1 MVESGAAI
9 VQSDKTVLIELSH
22 PGAEE
27 ARHDIAVFAELERA
41 PEHVHTYRITR
52 LALWNAEAAGHT
64 GPEIIDTLQRHSRF
78 PLPDVVVSD
87 ITDAMGR
94 CGKIVVGR
102 SEQGDLILGGDPA
115 VISEIRQAKKIAP
128 LIVGE
133 TSDGQLIIEPL
144 ARGRLK
150 QELLR
155 VGWPATDH
163 AGYTEGQPVDIDLE
177 TRSWRMRDYQQAAID
192 RFVGQ
197 GSGVVCLPCGAGK
210 TVVGAGVMAALDQA
224 TLILVTN
231 TLAARQWRQELLTRT
246 SLTPDD
252 IGEYSGS
259 TKEVKLVTI
268 ATYSIVTA
276 KRQGE
281 FRHIGL
287 LGAQSWGLV
296 IYDEV
301 HLLPAPVFQL
311 SAELQ
316 ATRRLGLTA
325 TLIREDGREGDV
337 FSLIGPKRYDAA
349 WKDLERQGYLAP
361 ARCVEVRMELPP
373 EVRVHYAT
381 LPDAERYRFASTHLD
396 KDEVVADLVQLHAGE
411 RILVMGI
418 YLDQLER
425 LAQRLSVPLVTGET
439 PLAEREQLIDGFRRG
454 NIETLVVSKVAN
466 FSLDLPEAS
475 VAIQVS
481 GTFGSRQ
488 EEAQRLGR
496 IVRPKSDQRS
506 AVFYSV
512 VTRDTLDQDYA
523 LNRQRFLT
531 EQGYAYDIVRP
542 SEITALQAT
551 SD

>member
-1 MVESGAAI
+1 VVDTGAAI
-9 VQSDKTVLIELSH
+9 VQSDKTVLIELQH
-22 PGAEE
+22 PGSED

-41 PEHVHTYRITR
+41 PEHVHTYRISR
-52 LALWNAEAAGHT
+52 LALWNAQAAGHSVD
-64 GPEIIDTLQRHSRF
+64 EILGTLTLHSRF
-78 PLPDVVVSD
+78 PVPDNVVAD
-87 ITDAMGR
+87 ITDAFAR
-94 CGKIVVGR
+94 CGRLEITK
-102 SEQGDLILGGDPA
+102 SDDQLILSGDEA
-115 VISEIRQAKKIAP
+115 IIDEVSRSKKMEALIAETLSPTSLLITP
-128 LIVGE
+128 L
-133 TSDGQLIIEPL
+133 S
-144 ARGRLK
+144 RGKVK
-150 QELLR
+150 QELLKL
-155 VGWPATDH
+155 GWPATDH
-163 AGYTEGQPVDIDLE
+163 AGYTEGEALQIDLS
-177 TRSWRMRDYQQAAID
+177 TDGFSLRDYQLRAVE
-192 RFVGQ
+192 RFVDQ

-210 TVVGAGVMAALDQA
+210 TLVGAGVMADIDQA

-231 TLAARQWRQELLTRT
+231 TLSAHQWKRELLERT
-246 SLTPDD
+246 SLTEDQ

-259 TKEVKLVTI
+259 VKQIKPVTI

-287 LGAQSWGLV
+287 LGDQRWGLV

-311 SAELQ
+311 TAELQ

-349 WKDLERQGYLAP
+349 WKDLERAGYLAP
-361 ARCVEVRMELPP
+361 AECVEVRLELPDAD
-373 EVRVHYAT
+373 RLHYAT
-381 LPDAERYRFASTHLD
+381 LPDNERYRFASSSAS
-396 KDEVVADLVQLHAGE
+396 KDSIVERIVASHPGE
-411 RILVMGI
+411 RILVMGM

-425 LAQRLSVPLVTGET
+425 IASHLDCPVITGDT
-439 PLAEREQLIDGFRRG
+439 PMAEREVLLQEFREGTRKL
-454 NIETLVVSKVAN
+454 LVVSKVAN
-466 FSLDLPEAS
+466 FSIDLPEAS
-475 VAIQVS
+475 IAIQIS

-496 IVRPKSDQRS
+496 IVRPKSDGRQ

-531 EQGYAYDIVRP
+531 EQGYGYRIVKAA
-542 SEITALQAT
+542 EL
-551 SD
+551 

>member
-9 VQSDKTVLIELSH
+9 VQSDKTVLIELQH
-22 PGAEE
+22 PGSED

-41 PEHVHTYRITR
+41 PEHVHTYRITQ

-64 GPEIIDTLQRHSRF
+64 VDEVLDTLQLHSRF
-78 PLPDVVVSD
+78 PVPDNVVAD
-87 ITDAMGR
+87 ITDAFAR
-94 CGKIVVGR
+94 CGKLDLIRDGD
-102 SEQGDLILGGDPA
+102 DLILTGEHHI
-115 VISEIRQAKKIAP
+115 VQEVSRSKKIAP
-128 LIVGE
+128 LISG
-133 TSDGQLIIEPL
+133 SRDDSSLIVEPL
-144 ARGRLK
+144 SRGKIK

-155 VGWPATDH
+155 LGWPATDH
-163 AGYTEGQPVDIDLE
+163 AGYTEGEPLPIALE
-177 TRSWRMRDYQQAAID
+177 EDGFALRHYQLQAVE
-192 RFVGQ
+192 RFVRQ

-210 TVVGAGVMAALDQA
+210 TLVGAGVMAEVDQA

-231 TLAARQWRQELLTRT
+231 SLSAHQWRRELLART
-246 SLTPDD
+246 SLTEDE

-259 TKEVKLVTI
+259 VKEIKPVTI

-287 LGAQSWGLV
+287 LGDTRWGLV

-311 SAELQ
+311 TAELQ

-337 FSLIGPKRYDAA
+337 FSLIGPKRFDAA
-349 WKDLERQGYLAP
+349 WKDLERQGFLAP
-361 ARCVEVRMELPP
+361 AVCVEVRVELDDH
-373 EVRVHYAT
+373 ERLHYAT
-381 LPDAERYRFASTHLD
+381 LADQDRYRFASCSPA
-396 KDEVVADLVQLHAGE
+396 KDEVVKKLVLAHPDE
-411 RILVMGI
+411 RILVMGM

-425 LAQRLSVPLVTGET
+425 LASSLDVPLITGET
-439 PLAEREQLIDGFRRG
+439 PMAERETLLQQFREG
-454 NIETLVVSKVAN
+454 TLSTVVVSKVAN
-466 FSLDLPEAS
+466 FSIDLPEAS
-475 VAIQVS
+475 IAIQVS

-496 IVRPKSDQRS
+496 IVRPKTDGRT
-506 AVFYSV
+506 AVFYSL
-512 VTRDTLDQDYA
+512 VTRDTLDQDYS

-531 EQGYAYDIVRP
+531 EQGYQYSIVR
-542 SEITALQAT
+542 SDQLDSIQAT
-551 SD
+551 LK